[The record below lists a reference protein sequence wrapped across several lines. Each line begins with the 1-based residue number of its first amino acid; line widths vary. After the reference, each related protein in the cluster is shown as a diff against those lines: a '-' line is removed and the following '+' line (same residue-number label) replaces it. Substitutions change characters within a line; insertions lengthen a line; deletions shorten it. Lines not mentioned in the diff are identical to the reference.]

1 MVRSY
6 DPERPVPA
14 ATVDL
19 LVAAAL
25 RAPSAGH
32 TQGVSLLVL
41 AAPAEV
47 SDYWA
52 ETARPGPP
60 DRWLRGMRTAP
71 VLLLVWTSATAYLD
85 RYAEPDKGWTDR
97 DPERWS
103 APYWY
108 VDAGMASMA
117 ALLRAVDCELGAC
130 FFGMPPD
137 RVGAV
142 RQRFGVPEEQLSVGV
157 ISVGYPAVGS
167 VSRPAR
173 LARNPATE
181 RVHRS
186 RW

>member
-1 MVRSY
+1 MVRRY

-41 AAPAEV
+41 AAPADV
-47 SDYWA
+47 SAYWA

-60 DRWLRGMRTAP
+60 DRWLQGMRTAP
-71 VLLLVWTSATAYLD
+71 VLMLVWTSAEAYLD
-85 RYAEPDKGWTDR
+85 RYAQPDKGWVDR
-97 DPERWS
+97 DPARWS
-103 APYWY
+103 APFWY

-117 ALLRAVDCELGAC
+117 ALLTAVDCELGAC
-130 FFGMPPD
+130 FFGVPPD
-137 RVGAV
+137 RAGAV
-142 RQRFGVPEEQLSVGV
+142 RKRFGVPEEQLSVGV
-157 ISVGYPAVGS
+157 VSVGYPAAEGS
-167 VSRPAR
+167 SRPTRAATR
-173 LARNPATE
+173 AATE
-181 RVHRS
+181 RVHRG